1 MCIRDRV
8 EENFVSV
15 EELDHSLEHILRYSE
30 LPIEQ
35 TQQFEADVRAFAALS
50 DKMST
55 DDNARELRRN
65 ILKQYYPLYKAVSV
79 SYTHLIT

>member
-1 MCIRDRV
+1 MTEEFALV

-35 TQQFEADVRAFAALS
+35 TQQFEADVR
-50 DKMST
+50 
-55 DDNARELRRN
+55 
-65 ILKQYYPLYKAVSV
+65 SV
-79 SYTHLIT
+79 CSIVGQDVDG